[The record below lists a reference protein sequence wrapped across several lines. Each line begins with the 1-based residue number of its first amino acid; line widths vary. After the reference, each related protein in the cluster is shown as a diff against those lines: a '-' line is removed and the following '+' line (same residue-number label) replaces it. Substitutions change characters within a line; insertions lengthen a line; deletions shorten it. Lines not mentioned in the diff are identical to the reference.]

1 MRSLIKFFTG
11 KYVYAICSGILICGF
26 FTYTLLDAFVIKK
39 VYIID
44 SAPDA
49 GHSDN
54 TVYSEAKEQVTA
66 EKNQPKAIITDNS
79 YIDNN
84 ISISIETVIEDDVSY
99 YVADIKLSDVKYLKA
114 AFAQGMYG
122 KNITEKTSD
131 IAKNNNAIFA
141 INGDYY
147 GFRDD
152 GLIIRNA
159 RLYRENLKKAPYD
172 ETLAIYDDGR
182 MEIISES
189 QTDVDALL
197 RDDIYHTFSFG
208 PVLVLDGKAVDR
220 ATLKKKSSVPIS
232 KNPRTAIGQIEPLHY
247 IAVVVDGRSKTSS
260 GMTLSEL
267 AEVFVERGC
276 SIAYNLDGGGSSTM
290 YFNGNVINNPTDG
303 RKAGERK
310 ISDIIYLEGTG
321 NWYE

>member
-131 IAKNNNAIFA
+131 TAKNNNAIFA

-303 RKAGERK
+303 RKACERK

>member
-1 MRSLIKFFTG
+1 MKTLVKFLTG
-11 KYVYAICSGILICGF
+11 KYVYAICSGILISGF

-39 VYIID
+39 VYIIE
-44 SAPDA
+44 SALDT
-49 GHSDN
+49 GHSEN
-54 TVYSEAKEQVTA
+54 AFYSEAEEEETA
-66 EKNQPKAIITDNS
+66 EKNEPKAIITDTS
-79 YIDNN
+79 YFDNN
-84 ISISIETVIEDDVSY
+84 ISISIETVTEADVSY
-99 YVADIKLSDVKYLKA
+99 YVADIKLSAIKYLKA
-114 AFAQGMYG
+114 AFAQGTYG

-131 IAKNNNAIFA
+131 TAKNNNAIFA

-159 RLYRENLKKAPYD
+159 RLYRENMKKAPYD
-172 ETLAIYDDGR
+172 ETLSVFNDGR

-189 QTDVDALL
+189 QTDVDELL
-197 RDDIYHTFSFG
+197 RNDIYHTFSFG
-208 PVLVLDGKAVDR
+208 PVLVVDGKAVDR
-220 ATLKKKSSVPIS
+220 ATLKKKSAVPTS

-247 IAVVVDGRSKTSS
+247 IAVVVDGRSNTSN

-267 AEVFVERGC
+267 ADIFVRRGC
-276 SIAYNLDGGGSSTM
+276 SIAYNLDGGGSSTL

-321 NWYE
+321 GLNE

>member
-131 IAKNNNAIFA
+131 TAKNNNAIFA

-303 RKAGERK
+303 RKASERK

>member
-131 IAKNNNAIFA
+131 TAKNNNAIFA